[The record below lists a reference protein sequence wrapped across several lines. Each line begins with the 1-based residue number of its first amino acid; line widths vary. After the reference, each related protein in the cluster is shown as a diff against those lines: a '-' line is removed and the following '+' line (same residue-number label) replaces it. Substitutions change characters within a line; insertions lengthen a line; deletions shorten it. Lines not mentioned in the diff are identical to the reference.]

1 MTIPVSPKDALLV
14 YPAILIGLLVVATIA
29 GQTLARFV
37 SREKAQSTLKNIN
50 ARVISWWVML
60 FIFGLAV
67 LTGGKASVI
76 LFGIISFLA
85 LREFITL
92 TPTRR
97 SDHRSLFWLFFI
109 IIPINY
115 ALLYFQRYGTYSI
128 FIPVYAFL
136 LIPIRSLLQDDPEDF
151 VQRMGTIHWGL
162 MVCVYCLSYAPAL
175 LILSVPGWGGD
186 GRHLLFF
193 LVMVTQLNDVSQYLW
208 GKTLGRRHIA
218 PTVSP
223 NKTLAGLIGGVLT
236 SGVVAA
242 ACSPLTPFP
251 LWEAACVGMG
261 IALLGFFGDLT
272 MSAVKR
278 DRGVKDFGQ
287 MIHGHGGIMDRM
299 DSLCFAAPIFFHYT
313 RFFHVFGGQ

>member
-1 MTIPVSPKDALLV
+1 MMTIPVSPKDALLL
-14 YPAILIGLLVVATIA
+14 YPAILVGLLVVATVA
-29 GQTLARFV
+29 GSLARWLV
-37 SREKAQSTLKNIN
+37 KHDGALKTIKNIN
-50 ARVISWWVML
+50 ARVIAWWVML

-67 LTGGKASVI
+67 VTGGNASLI
-76 LFGIISFLA
+76 LFAIISFLA

-97 SDHRSLFWLFFI
+97 SDHRALFWLFFI
-109 IIPINY
+109 VIPANY
-115 ALLYFQRYGTYSI
+115 VLLYYQRYGIYSI

-162 MVCVYCLSYAPAL
+162 MICVYCLSYAPAL
-175 LILSVPGWGGD
+175 LILSLPGWEGD

-208 GKTLGRRHIA
+208 GKILGKRKIA

-236 SGVVAA
+236 SAVVAG

-251 LWEAACVGMG
+251 VREAAAVGVG

-313 RFFHVFGGQ
+313 RFFYGFPT